1 MDACVV
7 CTSGEEMDRA
17 VAARA
22 PSLALSGDAAA
33 LAVKAP
39 RRVTLLAVAGD
50 PSVLRGKLDA
60 VLDFE
65 IALGPDPASAFRSAL
80 AKLEDR

>member
-1 MDACVV
+1 
-7 CTSGEEMDRA
+7 MDRA

-22 PSLALSGDAAA
+22 PSLALGGDAPSLA
-33 LAVKAP
+33 LAARAP
-39 RRVTLLAVAGD
+39 RRVILLAVAGD
-50 PSVLRGKLDA
+50 PTTILRGKLDA

-80 AKLEDR
+80 ARLEEAGFHR